1 MEVEEGGREKKTQ
14 LGNLRLNQIQIFN
27 CKASAT
33 SPVQATQIY
42 SQSAVVKQVS
52 QIEQL
57 GKLPCLAHSLAGH
70 GRQLVFMYVLV

>member
-1 MEVEEGGREKKTQ
+1 MNVEKDGRDKKIQ
-14 LGNLRLNQIQIFN
+14 LGNLRLNQLQISN
-27 CKASAT
+27 CDTSAT
-33 SPVQATQIY
+33 TPVQATLVY

-70 GRQLVFMYVLV
+70 GRQLVFM